1 MGIHDPSLLSSSD
14 YTTEHLK
21 FSAGAQKLTMNFH
34 YNSTQLRHEAL
45 RLIIKK
51 KKKNLKRSW
60 QIHADVW
67 QNQYNIVK

>member
-1 MGIHDPSLLSSSD
+1 MGIHDPSVLSSSE

-21 FSAGAQKLTMNFH
+21 FSAGAQKLTMSFH

-51 KKKNLKRSW
+51 KKQNTTLKRSAKGFLNT
-60 QIHADVW
+60 ISKKHF
-67 QNQYNIVK
+67 

>member
-1 MGIHDPSLLSSSD
+1 MGIHDPSVLSSSE

-21 FSAGAQKLTMNFH
+21 FSAGAQKLTMSFH

-51 KKKNLKRSW
+51 KKQKTTLKRSAKGFLNT
-60 QIHADVW
+60 ISKKHF
-67 QNQYNIVK
+67 

>member
-45 RLIIKK
+45 RLIIKNK
-51 KKKNLKRSW
+51 TKQNKKKNSEKISKGISKYYL
-60 QIHADVW
+60 
-67 QNQYNIVK
+67 

>member
-1 MGIHDPSLLSSSD
+1 MGTHDPSLLSSSE

-51 KKKNLKRSW
+51 KKKQHTHKKTPWKDQQR
-60 QIHADVW
+60 DF
-67 QNQYNIVK
+67 